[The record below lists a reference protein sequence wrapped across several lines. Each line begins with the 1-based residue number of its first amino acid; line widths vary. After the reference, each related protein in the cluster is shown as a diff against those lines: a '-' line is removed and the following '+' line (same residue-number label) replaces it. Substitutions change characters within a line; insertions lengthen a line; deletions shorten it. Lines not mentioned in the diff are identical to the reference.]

1 VSEVTSSP
9 VADHEEGLPFHPRT
23 VLVGVVRRRR
33 FIIAFALGSAMV
45 GLLLALI
52 FGRHLYQAQSVLLY
66 RPDLDGRG
74 NDPSLTVQTQA
85 NIVLLDSNLEET
97 RRRLDLP
104 VSLKELQSACEV
116 KTQNNTALLMIE
128 VLWNSPDVAAR
139 IANTLRDVFVANH
152 QKVRQSSA
160 ALEVQDLR
168 ARIDEVRGRLK
179 VIDAKL
185 QDFSALHGLV
195 DVDKQTQNYLAELT
209 STQLLYEQA
218 RAEKQSIDMQLQ
230 NAEGIL
236 ARSGKQDAPKKEALN
251 DLNVRYARLRDAIH
265 EDQSVRSNI
274 QKLELAKLDM
284 DRSKQLYQQGLIAKA
299 EYDKVELAY
308 LTEKEIALDTSQV
321 KAWRDEIARLDSGMQ
336 DSGGLGSS
344 KETMLKLFQLQL
356 DQIAAGERVK
366 ALEQSLQRLQKKIDG
381 LPKLQRDYLTFG
393 REAEA
398 KDIELKLLE
407 EKLGRA
413 ERAQAA
419 KSSEFVSIADAT
431 PPAFPAKSH
440 RMLIFL
446 GVSAFGTLLGLG
458 VVLSRELLNT
468 TVRSAGE
475 AGVKVPIPLL
485 GVVPQLKDNRLTAG
499 HDEIIPEPYRAL
511 ALHVRR
517 TAPKTVAR
525 ILFVAAHRGEGV
537 STIIA
542 NVAECLRREQ
552 QNVLIRTAKVD
563 GPGTH
568 DLREL
573 LDNPSPPYDVL
584 LLDGPPMLESIDSE
598 VVAPSCDAAIIVI
611 AAGLTPVSAIT
622 EAIARLRNTGVSIT
636 GAVLNRVDP
645 GYL

>member
-66 RPDLDGRG
+66 RPDLDGRS

-160 ALEVQDLR
+160 ALEVLDLR

-299 EYDKVELAY
+299 EYDKVELA
-308 LTEKEIALDTSQV
+308 
-321 KAWRDEIARLDSGMQ
+321 
-336 DSGGLGSS
+336 
-344 KETMLKLFQLQL
+344 
-356 DQIAAGERVK
+356 
-366 ALEQSLQRLQKKIDG
+366 
-381 LPKLQRDYLTFG
+381 
-393 REAEA
+393 
-398 KDIELKLLE
+398 
-407 EKLGRA
+407 
-413 ERAQAA
+413 
-419 KSSEFVSIADAT
+419 
-431 PPAFPAKSH
+431 
-440 RMLIFL
+440 
-446 GVSAFGTLLGLG
+446 
-458 VVLSRELLNT
+458 
-468 TVRSAGE
+468 
-475 AGVKVPIPLL
+475 
-485 GVVPQLKDNRLTAG
+485 
-499 HDEIIPEPYRAL
+499 
-511 ALHVRR
+511 
-517 TAPKTVAR
+517 
-525 ILFVAAHRGEGV
+525 
-537 STIIA
+537 
-542 NVAECLRREQ
+542 
-552 QNVLIRTAKVD
+552 
-563 GPGTH
+563 
-568 DLREL
+568 
-573 LDNPSPPYDVL
+573 
-584 LLDGPPMLESIDSE
+584 
-598 VVAPSCDAAIIVI
+598 
-611 AAGLTPVSAIT
+611 
-622 EAIARLRNTGVSIT
+622 
-636 GAVLNRVDP
+636 
-645 GYL
+645 